1 MNIRTATPQD
11 AEAIRAQIAV
21 IDRKIDG
28 LTEAIADNPHSH
40 ALALKLAEL
49 EAKRE
54 NLSASMET
62 PAEAQFE
69 AFGDVL
75 DSLRDNTLSVL
86 KDEKSDT
93 DDLRT
98 ALSLFVSAVI
108 LYPNGEVVIRHTVPG
123 LAGVESEMSGLP
135 TAPPEGVEP
144 PTS

>member
-1 MNIRTATPQD
+1 
-11 AEAIRAQIAV
+11 
-21 IDRKIDG
+21 
-28 LTEAIADNPHSH
+28 
-40 ALALKLAEL
+40 
-49 EAKRE
+49 
-54 NLSASMET
+54 MET

-108 LYPNGEVVIRHTVPG
+108 LYPDGEVVIRHTVPG
-123 LAGVESEMSGLP
+123 LAKVESELSGTP
-135 TAPPEGVEP
+135 TAPPEGFPIYSQTVLRV
-144 PTS
+144 TR